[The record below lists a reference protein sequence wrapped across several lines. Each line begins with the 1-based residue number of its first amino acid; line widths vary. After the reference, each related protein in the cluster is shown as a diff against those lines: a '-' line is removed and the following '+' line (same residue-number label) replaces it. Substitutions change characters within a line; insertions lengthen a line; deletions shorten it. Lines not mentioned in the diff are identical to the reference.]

1 MADIALQLHIEAAPH
16 TVYAAISTTEGIH
29 RWFTTTATAEQGVC
43 GLYEL
48 SFPGVPEPWRLR
60 VTEAEAGKRL
70 VLAGENGPWTGTV
83 QTYEVLDRPEGG
95 VTLRFTH
102 AGFPAV
108 DDAYRD
114 FTYGWAT
121 KFVQLKTYA
130 ETGEPAPFFT
140 GASEGENS

>member
-1 MADIALQLHIEAAPH
+1 MADIAMQLHIEADAD
-16 TVYAAISTTEGIH
+16 TVYAAISTTEGI
-29 RWFTTTATAEQGVC
+29 RGWFTTTATADQGVN
-43 GLYEL
+43 GLHEL
-48 SFPGVPEPWRLR
+48 AFPGVPEPWRLR
-60 VTEAEAGKRL
+60 VAEAEPGKRL

-83 QTYEVLDRPEGG
+83 QTYEVLTRPEGD

-102 AGFPAV
+102 SGFPAV

-121 KFVQLKTYA
+121 KFVQLKAYA

-140 GASEGENS
+140 S